1 MTLKL
6 VRVDDRLIHGQVVAV
21 WLRAVGA
28 QRIVIVDDRT
38 AGDEFLRDLVTSR
51 PPRASRS
58 RSTTSQPDTARR
70 ARWLDDRSVFVLLR
84 SPVAALRLR
93 EAGVPFDVLNVGG
106 IGAGPGRRPLYRNI
120 SASEEERA
128 AMRELERLGTRVELR
143 IVADDRPVAFS
154 SVDREAPGRCQGGA

>member
-38 AGDEFLRDLVTSR
+38 ARDEFLRDLVVLAAPQGVAVEVHDVASGIARVTELAATSEE
-51 PPRASRS
+51 
-58 RSTTSQPDTARR
+58 
-70 ARWLDDRSVFVLLR
+70 VFVLLR
-84 SPVAALRLR
+84 SPVGALQLR
-93 EAGVPFDVLNVGG
+93 KAGVPFDVLNVGG
-106 IGAGPGRRPLYRNI
+106 IGSGPGRRPLYRNI

-128 AMRELERLGTRVELR
+128 AMRELEGMGTRVELR
-143 IVADDRPVAFS
+143 IVADDRPIAFGT
-154 SVDREAPGRCQGGA
+154 VDKGAPEGQGA